1 MESWAIIAIVAILAS
16 FIGNIYTRTL
26 TSRSE
31 VGSRVDGELADI
43 RDRLGKIEEMLEKR
57 DVVQRLNALEA
68 IVTDKR
74 FDLNR
79 QINGLGND

>member
-16 FIGNIYTRTL
+16 FVGNIYTRTL
-26 TSRSE
+26 KSRSAA
-31 VGSRVDGELADI
+31 GSRVDGELADI
-43 RDRLGKIEEMLEKR
+43 RDRLGKIEEMLVKR

>member
-1 MESWAIIAIVAILAS
+1 MESWAIIAIVAILGS
-16 FIGNIYTRTL
+16 FIVDIYKRMLASKT
-26 TSRSE
+26 E
-31 VGSRVDGELADI
+31 VGSRVESELSDI
-43 RDRLGKIEEMLEKR
+43 RDRLGKIEEMLVKR

>member
-1 MESWAIIAIVAILAS
+1 MESWAIIAIVAILGS
-16 FIGNIYTRTL
+16 FIVDIYKRMLAHKT
-26 TSRSE
+26 E
-31 VGSRVDGELADI
+31 VGSRVESELAEI
-43 RDRLGKIEEMLEKR
+43 RDRLGKLEEMLVKR

-74 FDLNR
+74 FELNR

>member
-1 MESWAIIAIVAILAS
+1 MLAH
-16 FIGNIYTRTL
+16 
-26 TSRSE
+26 RSE
-31 VGSRVDGELADI
+31 VGSRVESELVGI
-43 RDRLGKIEEMLEKR
+43 RERLEKLEATLEKR

>member
-1 MESWAIIAIVAILAS
+1 MESWAIIAIVAILGS
-16 FIGNIYTRTL
+16 FIVDIYKRML
-26 TSRSE
+26 AHRSE
-31 VGSRVDGELADI
+31 VGSRVESELVGI
-43 RDRLGKIEEMLEKR
+43 RERLEKLEATLEKR

>member
-1 MESWAIIAIVAILAS
+1 MESWAIIAIVAILGS
-16 FIGNIYTRTL
+16 FIADIYKRML
-26 TSRSE
+26 AHKSE
-31 VGSRVDGELADI
+31 VGSRVETELVEI
-43 RDRLGKIEEMLEKR
+43 RDRLGKLEEMLVKR

-79 QINGLGND
+79 QINGLAND